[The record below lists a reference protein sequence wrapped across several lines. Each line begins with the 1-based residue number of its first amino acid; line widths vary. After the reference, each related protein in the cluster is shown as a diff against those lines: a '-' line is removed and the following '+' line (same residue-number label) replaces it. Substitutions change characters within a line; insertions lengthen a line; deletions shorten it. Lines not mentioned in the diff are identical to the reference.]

1 MNTGLPIPTV
11 KRFPSYLRIL
21 REAEEEGTRTISATT
36 LAQNLDL
43 NPIQVRKD
51 LALTGIEGK
60 PRSGFSIRELIDAII
75 HTLGWHNTTDAL
87 IVGAGNLG
95 TAIARYAGF
104 EAYGLKIVGMFD
116 RDPAKI
122 GTVIGGFLVKPIEE
136 LGPFIAE
143 NHVAI
148 GVITV
153 PGGCAQ
159 CVADTLVECG
169 IRGIWNFAPKAIT
182 VPPEIVV
189 QKTDLATHFAVLSV
203 KLGKKIAEAEASEDT
218 EDMIN

>member
-1 MNTGLPIPTV
+1 MIQKVPIPTV
-11 KRFPSYLRIL
+11 KRFPAYLRIL
-21 REAEEEGTRTISATT
+21 REAEEAGVSTISATA
-36 LAQNLDL
+36 LAQDLEL

-60 PRSGFSIRELIDAII
+60 PRSGFVIRELIDAII

-95 TAIARYAGF
+95 TAIAKYAGF

-122 GTVIGGFLVKPIEE
+122 GSMIAGFKVRPIED
-136 LGPFIAE
+136 LGPFIRD
-143 NHVAI
+143 NNVAI

-153 PGGCAQ
+153 PSGCAQ

-169 IRGIWNFAPKAIT
+169 IRGIWNFAPKALT
-182 VPPEIVV
+182 VPSDIVV

-203 KLGKKIAEAEASEDT
+203 KLGKKISDAEALEASED
-218 EDMIN
+218 MIN